1 MLSVR
6 GVLRPT
12 LRAFEGIPPVRFRAS
27 WVAVLLVALAL
38 VGLGLAVLGGFSKP
52 SESTAPPVPPVDGL
66 PIPRGDL
73 PIIGDPI
80 RDLTVWYSNRVSDA
94 TGAGLQNLR
103 GHFLSPLDP
112 LADSA
117 VKDLYGKML
126 VITIPLLTFGGL
138 ALGYLIMIS
147 RTSGESAYTARSVTP
162 RFVMGATLAI
172 LGIFL
177 VSVLA
182 QFVTAT
188 DMAMVGVSI
197 PGNAVGGPDGWPAT
211 GGVFQVLQS
220 GGFDPHVAEGP
231 DNWNDG
237 AWLSAGLLAAVLLTF
252 VQMING
258 VLGAL
263 ERLLVLI
270 GPICLAA
277 YALPATER
285 VTNMWLKF
293 LSAILVVR
301 FAWTIAFIL
310 FSLEALP
317 HIGPSGNPPTVGD
330 MNALLGLATGAA
342 ALMLG
347 LPFILLPLALSGS
360 GALKPSR

>member
-1 MLSVR
+1 MLSGR
-6 GVLRPT
+6 GLVRPT
-12 LRAFEGIPPVRFRAS
+12 LRALQGIPPVRFRAS

-38 VGLGLAVLGGFSKP
+38 AGLALAVLGPLSKP
-52 SESTAPPVPPVDGL
+52 PEATAPLPSPVTGL
-66 PIPRGDL
+66 PLPRGGL

-112 LADSA
+112 LADPA

-220 GGFDPHVAEGP
+220 GSFDPHVAEGP

-293 LSAILVVR
+293 LTAILVVR

-317 HIGPSGNPPTVGD
+317 HIGPSGNPPTVDD

-347 LPFILLPLALSGS
+347 LPLILIPAALSGA
-360 GALKPSR
+360 GALKTSR

>member
-1 MLSVR
+1 MQSVR

-12 LRAFEGIPPVRFRAS
+12 LRTFEGIPPVRFQAS
-27 WVAVLLVALAL
+27 WVAVLLVVLALA
-38 VGLGLAVLGGFSKP
+38 GLAIAVLGLSFKP
-52 SESTAPPVPPVDGL
+52 PEPAVPVPPPVDGL
-66 PIPRGDL
+66 TLPRGDL

-112 LADSA
+112 LADPA

-293 LSAILVVR
+293 LTAILVVR

-347 LPFILLPLALSGS
+347 LPLILIPLALSGA
-360 GALKPSR
+360 GALKASR